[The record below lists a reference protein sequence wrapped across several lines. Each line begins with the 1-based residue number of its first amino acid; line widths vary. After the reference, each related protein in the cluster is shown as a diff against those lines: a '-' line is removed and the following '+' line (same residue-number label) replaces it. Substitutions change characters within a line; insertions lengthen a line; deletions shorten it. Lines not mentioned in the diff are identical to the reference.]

1 MLAARLARGAAIPA
15 FLAGLAC
22 VFSLFVAGRATAC
35 DTPVYRYAMY
45 RWEPAPY
52 QVYYFY
58 RGAMDERAERI
69 KQAIETAERSEENPA
84 NVMFMAV
91 DLDKDPLLR
100 SVPPYV
106 KHDFLPR
113 QEPAVSVELTD
124 TPAPY
129 LPVGLEPFVRREL
142 PSYQVVAPPPY
153 FMKMY
158 SGDLQESEIAAFI
171 DSPAR
176 QKIAKQLEAGMAS
189 VLVMLTGADN
199 KANQEAE
206 NATKKVIRD
215 LAAGKVELYLP
226 PSFPMEEEDEAEE
239 KGPTIEF
246 GFVKV
251 DRGDPKEYWLV
262 ESLLSME
269 EDLKDEKWVD
279 KPMVFAVFGRGRALP
294 PFVGKGINE
303 DNLLDCVY
311 FVTGA
316 CSCTVKDQNP
326 GMDLLFAYDWY
337 TAADNLANEF
347 GAEEGNEHSMGAEDY
362 FPDLIIPEDGQED
375 AKGTTET
382 EEPSEQ
388 LEDETHF
395 ASVKP
400 GDALETS
407 DGSDVDEPGAEDDTG
422 VERAK
427 EPAEAEETESPKPT
441 SEHTNADADDSVAA
455 VAEPPADEPAHAA
468 VETKPAPEGG
478 AFSSVLI
485 VGAGLAV
492 ALVALFGLTFLVLR
506 PR

>member
-1 MLAARLARGAAIPA
+1 MLLVRAIRGVRIPA
-15 FLAGLAC
+15 ILAGLVC
-22 VFSLFVAGRATAC
+22 VLSLSGVSLVAAC

-58 RGAMDERAERI
+58 RGAMDEKAEII
-69 KQAIETAERSEENPA
+69 KEMIETAENSEENPA

-113 QEPAVSVELTD
+113 QEPTISAESAE
-124 TPAPY
+124 TPLPY
-129 LPVGLEPFVRREL
+129 LPVGLEPFARREL

-158 SGDLQESEIAAFI
+158 SGDLDEAEIAAFI

-176 QKIAKQLEAGMAS
+176 QKIAKQLEAGKAS
-189 VLVMLTGADN
+189 VLVMLTGTDDA
-199 KANQEAE
+199 ANQEAE
-206 NATKKVIRD
+206 KASKKVIQD

-226 PSFPMEEEDEAEE
+226 PTFAMGEGDEEE
-239 KGPTIEF
+239 KGPSIEF
-246 GFVKV
+246 GYVKV
-251 DRGDPKEYWLV
+251 DRNDPKEYWLV

-269 EDLKDEKWVD
+269 EDLKDEQWVD

-337 TAADNLANEF
+337 TAADNLAEKF
-347 GAEEGNEHSMGAEDY
+347 GSEEGNEYRMGAEDY
-362 FPDLIIPEDGQED
+362 FPDLIIPEQDEEDGE
-375 AKGTTET
+375 AATET
-382 EEPSEQ
+382 EEPAEQ
-388 LEDETHF
+388 PKDETQF
-395 ASVKP
+395 TSTES
-400 GDALETS
+400 GDEAETT
-407 DGSDVDEPGAEDDTG
+407 DNAAATAEDTMPEEPNAE
-422 VERAK
+422 VTE
-427 EPAEAEETESPKPT
+427 EPAVAEDTESPKPT
-441 SEHTNADADDSVAA
+441 EEDADADESVAVVTEPSEDETAHAASEPEA
-455 VAEPPADEPAHAA
+455 VAETSAL
-468 VETKPAPEGG
+468 
-478 AFSSVLI
+478 SSVLI

>member
-1 MLAARLARGAAIPA
+1 MALRVTFRAALSV

-22 VFSLFVAGRATAC
+22 VLSLCVAGQAAAC

-52 QVYYFY
+52 QIYYFY
-58 RGAMDERAERI
+58 RGVMDQKAERI
-69 KQAIETAERSEENPA
+69 KELIDAAERSEKKPA
-84 NVMFMAV
+84 NVTFIAV

-106 KHDFLPR
+106 KHDWLPR
-113 QEPAVSVELTD
+113 QEPAIASDLPD
-124 TPAPY
+124 TPSPY
-129 LPVGLEPFVRREL
+129 LPVGLQPFARPEL

-158 SGDLQESEIAAFI
+158 SGDLDESEIAAFL

-176 QKIAKQLEAGMAS
+176 QQIAKQLEAGKAS
-189 VLVMLTGADN
+189 VLVMLTGTDDA
-199 KANQEAE
+199 ANQEAE
-206 NATKKVIRD
+206 KATKKVIQD

-226 PSFPMEEEDEAEE
+226 PSFPADEGDTEE
-239 KGPTIEF
+239 KGPSIEF

-251 DRGDPKEYWLV
+251 DRSDPKEYWVV

-269 EDLKDEKWVD
+269 EDLKDEQWVD
-279 KPMVFAVFGRGRALP
+279 KPMIFAVFGRGRALP

-326 GMDLLFAYDWY
+326 GMDLLFTYDWY
-337 TAADNLANEF
+337 TAADNLAKKY
-347 GAEEGNEHSMGAEDY
+347 GAEEGNEYSMGAEDY
-362 FPDLIIPEDGQED
+362 FPDLIIPEETQQDQGDGAASAEAEQPKD
-375 AKGTTET
+375 A
-382 EEPSEQ
+382 
-388 LEDETHF
+388 THV
-395 ASVKP
+395 ASTQP
-400 GDALETS
+400 GDGMETT
-407 DGSDVDEPGAEDDTG
+407 DGAGAEVPEGKDT
-422 VERAK
+422 VTEKPK
-427 EPAEAEETESPKPT
+427 EPAAAADTETPKPT
-441 SEHTNADADDSVAA
+441 PQDANSDDAVAA
-455 VAEPPADEPAHAA
+455 VTEPPENEPTNAA
-468 VETKPAPEGG
+468 MEPESDSEGT

-492 ALVALFGLTFLVLR
+492 ALVTLFGLTFLVLR
-506 PR
+506 PK